1 MKLEPLF
8 KLEKRNTIKLKK
20 FDDDIILANYDVIV
34 ILLVLRPIWSN
45 RKAGVKMQFLLSH

>member
-8 KLEKRNTIKLKK
+8 KLEKRNTIKLSK
-20 FDDDIILANYDVIV
+20 FDDDIILANYKVIV
-34 ILLVLRPIWSN
+34 ILLVLQPIWSN